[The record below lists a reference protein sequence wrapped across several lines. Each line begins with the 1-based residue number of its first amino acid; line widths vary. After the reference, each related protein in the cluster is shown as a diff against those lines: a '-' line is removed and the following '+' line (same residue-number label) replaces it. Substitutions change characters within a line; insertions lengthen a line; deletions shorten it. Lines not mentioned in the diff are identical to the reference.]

1 MLTFAAQGGHLDLVA
16 SLSPKKNKF
25 GLTTGSG
32 LDRLTEAQLEPGS
45 VHFEEDKEQGE
56 PEDQKEEE
64 ANPALSKK
72 EAGTLRLGI
81 NRQVPALGQCL
92 WC

>member
-45 VHFEEDKEQGE
+45 VHFEEDEEQGE
-56 PEDQKEEE
+56 PADQNEEE
-64 ANPALSKK
+64 ANPPLSKK